1 MVDLNAGNLVLSE
14 ETKFIF
20 DKDVFSIKIYVD
32 GEQYENCSMPS
43 TFAKGLVDYQ
53 SCLYK
58 AAASVLYGVDD
69 ARRLTHEDMEQLELV
84 YVIKDGSLDLQAI
97 AEKFIEC
104 ISDGFNTMHGTQ
116 KLIAILGCILIL
128 TTGATTYYIVASEN
142 ETDVKISDNA
152 VEREKIGKEIK
163 LEKEQTEQF
172 KVLADT
178 LKDVAAAK
186 DFERNVME
194 GNRAIIKGAA
204 GASKLRVGAAEL
216 DSEKIQEVNS
226 RGARTKSDSIIVTD
240 DYVIIKIEPRE
251 GTVTRFWLSEPTTGT
266 EFPALMDDSAFTED
280 QIRKIWNAARGRQ
293 RIKLEVNLVKNRGVI
308 KTATLV
314 SVPA

>member
-1 MVDLNAGNLVLSE
+1 MQDHKFYIGSVSEAVNAIIALKTGDLVFGE

-20 DKDVFSIKIYVD
+20 DRDVFSVKIYVD
-32 GEQYENCSMPS
+32 GEQYEDCSMPS

-97 AEKFIEC
+97 AEKFIER
-104 ISDGFNTMHGTQ
+104 ISDGFNTMTGTQ
-116 KLIAILGCILIL
+116 KLIAILGCTLIL
-128 TTGATTYYIVASEN
+128 TTGAATYYIVASEN
-142 ETDVKISDNA
+142 ETEVKISADA
-152 VEREKIGKEIK
+152 VEREKVGKEIK

-178 LKDVAAAK
+178 LKEVVAAK
-186 DFERNVME
+186 DFERNIVE

-216 DSEKIQEVNS
+216 DSGKIQEINS
-226 RGARTKSDSIIVTD
+226 RG
-240 DYVIIKIEPRE
+240 
-251 GTVTRFWLSEPTTGT
+251 TRH
-266 EFPALMDDSAFTED
+266 
-280 QIRKIWNAARGRQ
+280 K
-293 RIKLEVNLVKNRGVI
+293 V
-308 KTATLV
+308 
-314 SVPA
+314 